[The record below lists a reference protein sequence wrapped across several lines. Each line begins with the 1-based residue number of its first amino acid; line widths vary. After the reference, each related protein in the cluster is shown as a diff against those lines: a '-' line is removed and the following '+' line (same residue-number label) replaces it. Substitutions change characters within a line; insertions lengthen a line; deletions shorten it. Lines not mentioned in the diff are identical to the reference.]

1 MKFDFGNLLGWII
14 SWEGEGESVG
24 GRKNDVLGVEFLENG
39 VNGFCKILFL
49 DDGDDCV
56 DIFVIE
62 KDK

>member
-1 MKFDFGNLLGWII
+1 M
-14 SWEGEGESVG
+14 G